1 MAEAMAVIRPWRHAT
16 PRSRSLRGPG
26 LPALLLAG
34 AAVLATGCGGGGSAT
49 SASLS
54 GGTGAT
60 YTISGT
66 VSGAIASGVTLAL
79 SGTTTSGS
87 SSVTNSAT
95 TDASGNYSFSVA
107 SGSYTLT
114 PSLSGYTFSP
124 TSATETVS
132 ANVSGVN
139 FVSTVSTVTTT
150 SSVAGSALGDPTDY
164 GSLTLTAGGSYASST
179 TGASDASCRFT
190 STAADVQAIKV
201 APGGSLTATRSLITK
216 RGDTGSIDSSA
227 FYGIDAGVLA
237 SSSSTSTSDTE
248 SGRTAQLSLTD
259 CTIQT
264 TAIGADGAFAFGEGA
279 TVTLDHVTIATTG
292 GSNARGVEATYG
304 GTVNVTGSVISTT
317 GDACA
322 ALASD
327 RCTGATVPVVN
338 ATDCQGTTGGSGS
351 PGIYCTGT
359 FTVTGCTLGASG
371 SEAAVIEGKNALTLS
386 DTRLAGA
393 ARWGVLIY
401 QSQSGDSSTGVGA
414 YTMTGGTLTNTS
426 DGALFVV
433 CDTDAAITLTGATL
447 VNPSGT
453 LLLAGEAATAL
464 AYNGAINASWGTLG
478 GGVTFTATDQTLGGN
493 LILCDSASTL
503 ALTLTR
509 STLSG
514 AIDTQDLGGTKT
526 LTLDSASRW
535 TATADSHLTTLT
547 GVALASGVPTNVDA
561 ATGITIT
568 CGSATRAGAGALSG
582 TYTLASGG
590 TLVVS

>member
-16 PRSRSLRGPG
+16 PRSRRLRGPG

-34 AAVLATGCGGGGSAT
+34 AAVLATGCGGGGSST

-124 TSATETVS
+124 ASATETVS

-139 FVSTVSTVTTT
+139 FVSAVATVTTT
-150 SSVAGSALGDPTDY
+150 SSVARSGLGDPTDY
-164 GSLTLTAGGSYASST
+164 SGLTPTSGGTYASNST
-179 TGASDASCRFT
+179 GVTDSSCSFT
-190 STAADVQAIKV
+190 STTADVPAIKV
-201 APGGSLTATRSLITK
+201 APGGGLTAAQALITK
-216 RGDTGSIDSSA
+216 RGDTGSTDNSA

-237 SSSSTSTSDTE
+237 SSSSTSTSYTE
-248 SGRTAQLSLTD
+248 SGKTTQLTLTD
-259 CTIQT
+259 CTINT
-264 TAIGADGAFAFGEGA
+264 SGIGADGAFAFGEGA
-279 TVTLDHVTIATTG
+279 TVALDHVTIATTG
-292 GSNARGVEATYG
+292 GSNARGVDATYG
-304 GTVNVTGSVISTT
+304 GTVSVADSVISTT

-327 RCTGATVPVVN
+327 RYIGATAPVIK
-338 ATDCQGTTGGSGS
+338 ATDCTCTTAGSGS

-359 FTVTGCTLGASG
+359 FTVTGCTLSATG
-371 SEAAVIEGKNALTLS
+371 SEAAVVEGKNAITLS
-386 DTRLAGA
+386 DTSLTGA
-393 ARWGVLIY
+393 VKWGVLIY
-401 QSQSGDSSTGVGA
+401 QSNSGDSSTGSGA
-414 YTMTGGTLTNTS
+414 FTMTGGTLTNS
-426 DGALFVV
+426 SSGALFVV
-433 CDTDAAITLTGATL
+433 CDTDAVITLKDATL
-447 VNPSGT
+447 VNSSGT
-453 LLLAGEAATAL
+453 LLLAGEASTAVS
-464 AYNGAINASWGTLG
+464 YNSNINTSWGTLG
-478 GGVTFTATDQTLGGN
+478 GVVTFAATDQTLSGN
-493 LILCDSASTL
+493 IILCDASSTL
-503 ALTLTR
+503 ALTLAG

-514 AIDTQDLGGTKT
+514 AIDTKDIGGTRT
-526 LTLDSASRW
+526 VTLDSASKW
-535 TATADSHLTTLT
+535 TATADSYVTTLT

-561 ATGITIT
+561 AAGITIT
-568 CGSATRAGAGALSG
+568 CGSATLASGVALSG
-582 TYTLASGG
+582 TYALASGG